1 MWFQNLQY
9 LQNYLETFMCICP
22 SHLAAAVPV
31 LETDNIIRIDHLFVD
46 IYRDLVCFDDLYLKK
61 IARSA
66 YSFLGQNIN
75 NSFGPNGASL
85 GAR

>member
-9 LQNYLETFMCICP
+9 LQNYLETFMFIC
-22 SHLAAAVPV
+22 HLAAAVPV
-31 LETDNIIRIDHLFVD
+31 LETDNIIRIYHLLVD
-46 IYRDLVCFDDLYLKK
+46 IYRDLVCFDGLYLKK

-66 YSFLGQNIN
+66 CSILGENID

-85 GAR
+85 GGR